1 MQVDK
6 ESLRKI
12 AHLARLKLDEKDEDA
27 MVESL
32 TKILSWV
39 EQLEEVDTDGIQP
52 LTTMSKEKNVVREDC
67 PKNTLKRDDALK
79 NAPDHDGEHVKV
91 PKVMD

>member
-12 AHLARLKLDEKDEDA
+12 AHLARLKIAEKDEDA

-39 EQLEEVDTDGIQP
+39 EQLEEVDTTGVTP
-52 LTTMSKEKNVVREDC
+52 LTTMSKEVNVMRED
-67 PKNTLKRDDALK
+67 KANNSLDRADGLK
-79 NAPDHDGEHVKV
+79 NAPDHDEQYVKV